1 MADSIRIGKKHLV
14 KATISA
20 SHQYCSV
27 LQTPT
32 VLHLL
37 RTSIFRTSGSDMYYT
52 QSDAKTPQSI
62 SLGNI
67 LFSNTD
73 HTLYALEDGLCAK
86 IYNQTDSLLE
96 QLPKIKHMININMEV
111 QSVCWPTGLV
121 FNEQEVPVGFKI
133 RTPKGHPLSAL
144 FDREQRTSLFSDWTR
159 IELCD
164 LALTILK
171 DVADLHEQN
180 VLIGNLNDDSLLIQD
195 ANSVSFTNTEDY
207 QVGEF
212 LCPTQT
218 ALYLA
223 PELTKVNLSIV
234 PRNEKHER
242 FSLCVLLFKIL
253 MAGQNPFEIAPD
265 PEDPTIL
272 HRSSFS
278 YPSSTSM
285 SQHNPEYTYHPLW
298 TNMDAELRTLFF
310 NAFAKNQLPSIWE
323 LAASIFRFKEQ
334 LVNKKF
340 VSTLEFDEHRN
351 TRITSLKATKIDDGR
366 KKGMGNPQNI
376 FGDAETPFKL
386 GVLELS
392 TRACKV
398 LIADVRNLQDGFT
411 WNACENRSF
420 LTELGQLVTLQGEI
434 PWEDFEELVLPKIQL
449 GRDFLRQHNVDIFHC
464 VATAALRGANN
475 REFILQKLKDL
486 LDLNVQILDR
496 NDEAEATFSAFR
508 WYLPQNID
516 LIGHTVLMDQGGGST
531 ELSTFALT
539 ESGGIQKT
547 VFEDNDGKHLPTN
560 IPVGTTT
567 AVNNFLNQSEYNT
580 AIRTALEHSQRLNR
594 DHVTRATRPMLDTKY
609 TYLVGVGSA
618 ITKATNKNS
627 NRKQHGVILTYEELE
642 AQQNALAD
650 GLSDEFTVIG
660 ELKDHFSRHPEHT
673 NQHKKTRERLVKY
686 FGLRMVLQVMD
697 RLNIKSMV
705 VNGMGLRY
713 GIYHQ
718 MLNSIYPEI
727 RSNMYNERFKSNS
740 TSVNGVV
747 EHTYVDGIIT
757 GIVDYG
763 MFIRLPNGDSGLLHK
778 SKFKHRD
785 DLIFESGKPLLIYVS
800 NISQDSHRGGWKY
813 ELSLPSQEVSSPSP
827 TYASTVSVSTPS
839 TKPKKRVRVRQQ
851 PAVAPR
857 IRRRK
862 PSTDSASD
870 ED

>member
-1 MADSIRIGKKHLV
+1 
-14 KATISA
+14 
-20 SHQYCSV
+20 
-27 LQTPT
+27 
-32 VLHLL
+32 
-37 RTSIFRTSGSDMYYT
+37 MYYT
-52 QSDAKTPQSI
+52 QSDTSTLQPMQ
-62 SLGNI
+62 LGEV
-67 LFSNTD
+67 FSSSSD
-73 HTLYALEDGLCAK
+73 HTFYSLENGLCAK
-86 IYNQTDSLLE
+86 IYNEPNKSTELIS
-96 QLPKIKHMININMEV
+96 KIKQMIGINLDI
-111 QSVCWPTGLV
+111 QSVCWPIELV
-121 FNEQEVPVGFKI
+121 FNKEEDIVGVVM
-133 RTPKGHPLSAL
+133 RTPKGHPLSTL
-144 FDREQRTSLFSDWTR
+144 FDREHRRSLFSQWTR
-159 IELCD
+159 IDLCD

-171 DVADLHEQN
+171 DVAELHEQN
-180 VLIGNLNDDSLLIQD
+180 IIIGNLSEDSLLVQD
-195 ANSVSFTNTEDY
+195 AHSVSFTNTEQY

-223 PELTKVNLSIV
+223 PELTHVNLTTV
-234 PRNEKHER
+234 PRTEKHER
-242 FSLCVLLFKIL
+242 FSICVLLFKIL

-265 PEDPTIL
+265 PDDPTLL
-272 HRSSFS
+272 HRGGFS
-278 YPSSTSM
+278 YPSSISM
-285 SQHNPEYTYHPLW
+285 SQHNTEYTYHPLW

-310 NAFAKNQLPSIWE
+310 NTFAKDQLPSIWE

-334 LVNKKF
+334 LVNEKF
-340 VSTLEFDEHRN
+340 VTALDFDNHRN
-351 TRITSLKATKIDDGR
+351 TRSTSLKATKIDDGR
-366 KKGMGNPQNI
+366 KKGMGDPQNI

-434 PWEDFEELVLPKIQL
+434 PWDDFEELVLPKIQL
-449 GRDFLRQHNVDIFHC
+449 GRDFLRQHNVDVFHC

-516 LIGHTVLMDQGGGST
+516 LIGHTALMDQGGGST

-547 VFEDNDGKHLPTN
+547 IFEDKDGKHLPTN

-567 AVNNFLNQSEYNT
+567 AVNNFLNQSQYDT
-580 AIRTALEHSQRLNR
+580 DMRTALENSQRLNR
-594 DHVTRATRPMLDTKY
+594 DHVTRATRPMLETKY

-618 ITKATNKNS
+618 ITKATNKNA

-650 GLSDEFTVIG
+650 ELSDDFTVIG

-673 NQHKKTRERLVKY
+673 SQHKRTRERLVKY

-713 GIYHQ
+713 GIYNQ
-718 MLNSIYPEI
+718 MLNTIYPEI
-727 RSNMYNERFKSNS
+727 RSNMYNDRFKSKS

-785 DLIFESGKPLLIYVS
+785 DLIFESGKPLLVYVNS
-800 NISQDSHRGGWKY
+800 ITQDPHRGGWKY
-813 ELSLPSQEVSSPSP
+813 GLSLPSEDVSSPSP
-827 TYASTVSVSTPS
+827 TYASTVSVETLT

-862 PSTDSASD
+862 KPSTDSTSD
-870 ED
+870 ND